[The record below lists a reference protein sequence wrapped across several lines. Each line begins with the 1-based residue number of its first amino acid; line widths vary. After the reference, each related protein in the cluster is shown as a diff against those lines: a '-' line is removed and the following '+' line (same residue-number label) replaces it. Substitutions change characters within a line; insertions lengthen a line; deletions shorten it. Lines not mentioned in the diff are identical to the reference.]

1 MKAIPYITV
10 LMLGS
15 MLFMQAC
22 GGDDEPSAEKV
33 FLEQIAGSWQIS
45 KADFD
50 GKDVTN
56 SFPGMVVT
64 INEDKSFTVTNAVP
78 PMWKSSNTFTLTG
91 AGTSFQINRDDGL
104 IITVNQVTD
113 AKLILKFQYD
123 ATAMGGRTNSVS
135 GQFTFEFNAN

>member
-1 MKAIPYITV
+1 MKTIPCIAI

-15 MLFMQAC
+15 MWLIQGC
-22 GGDDEPSAEKV
+22 GSDVAPSAEKV
-33 FLEQIAGSWQIS
+33 FLDQIAQSWQIS

-64 INEDKSFTVTNAVP
+64 INQDKSFTVTNPVP
-78 PMWKSSNTFTLTG
+78 PMWKASNTFTLTE

-104 IITVNQVTD
+104 IITVSQVTNST
-113 AKLILKFQYD
+113 LILMFQYD
-123 ATAMGGRTNSVS
+123 ATAMGGRVSSVT
-135 GQFTFEFNAN
+135 GQLTFEFNN